1 MARGRQDYFQRFIAV
16 RYLTGQTTGR
26 QGSRFVRFV
35 IYAAIAGVAV
45 GVASL
50 LLAISI
56 TRGFS
61 VEIENKI
68 IDFGSHVQ
76 VESFLD
82 APLSESDSYVQRLM
96 AMPDVVEVTPVVL
109 ELALLRTSTDID
121 GIALWGTPQGS
132 RILLKYLVEGALL
145 TDADS
150 HGRPGIVIST
160 SQSRL
165 LNVSKGAL
173 VTCFSMRDGEETSLL
188 TARPRVKQF
197 VVTGMYDT
205 GFSEVD
211 DRFAFVDIEDARQL
225 LGYRPD
231 QTTRFDVLTSHID
244 NADSLVARIDE
255 AIGFP
260 TMSRTVFE
268 VHRNIFAWV
277 GLQESMIPL
286 VIAIIIIVAA
296 FNIVGTLLMLVLEKT
311 GEIGILQ
318 SMGATRRTVRQAF
331 VWLGFF
337 IGAMGIAIGEALAFT
352 MAFAQKRYG
361 LIPLP
366 RETYF
371 MDTAP
376 ILLDGLD
383 FVLVAVIALVL
394 CLAAAYAPARVASR
408 IDPVRTIRFTA

>member
-1 MARGRQDYFQRFIAV
+1 VAAGKQFYFQRYIAL

-26 QGSRFVRFV
+26 RGSRFVRFV
-35 IYAAIAGVAV
+35 IYAAVAGVSV
-45 GVASL
+45 GVATL

-82 APLSESDSYVQRLM
+82 APLGNSDEYMDRL
-96 AMPDVVEVTPVVL
+96 ADIPGVREVTPVVV

-121 GIALWGTPQGS
+121 GIALWGTPEDS
-132 RILLKYLVEGALL
+132 RLLRQYLVQGALRPPSE
-145 TDADS
+145 TS
-150 HGRPGIVIST
+150 NKPGIVISL

-165 LNVSKGAL
+165 LGVDIGEV
-173 VTCFSMRDGEETSLL
+173 VTCFSMRDNGGGSLL
-188 TARPRVKQF
+188 MSRPRVKQF
-197 VVTGMYDT
+197 TVTGIYDT
-205 GFSEVD
+205 GFTEVD
-211 DRFAFVDIEDARQL
+211 DRFAFVDIDDARQL
-225 LGYRPD
+225 LGYHSD
-231 QTTRFDVLTSHID
+231 QSTRFDVRLD
-244 NADSLVARIDE
+244 NIAQADTAVKHIDE
-255 AIGFP
+255 ALGFP

-318 SMGATRRTVRQAF
+318 SMGATRRSVRQAF
-331 VWLGFF
+331 VSLGFL
-337 IGAMGIAIGEALAFT
+337 IGALGIVIGEGLAFAA
-352 MAFAQKRYG
+352 AFIQQQYG

-376 ILLDGLD
+376 ILLDGFD
-383 FVLVAVIALVL
+383 FVIVAGVALAL
-394 CLAAAYAPARVASR
+394 CLAAAYAPARVASK
-408 IDPVRTIRFTA
+408 IDPVRTIRFSA